1 MKKEIRIK
9 SFKVT
14 SEAAPTQI
22 EGNLV
27 DGRQFYI
34 KYRNGRYYYEN
45 TVQYTDMQTGAICE
59 YVERTFSMNLYLS
72 DPDCMPVSA
81 ALVLADLVYLSE
93 EE

>member
-27 DGRQFYI
+27 DGSQFYI

-45 TVQYTDMQTGAICE
+45 TVQ
-59 YVERTFSMNLYLS
+59 
-72 DPDCMPVSA
+72 
-81 ALVLADLVYLSE
+81 
-93 EE
+93 